1 MRLALTKK
9 QNLRLPTD
17 ENQRLRTELSRM
29 EAQFSLAQQEKE
41 VLHHQACV
49 AQHALKVIRNE
60 AHLFRDKML
69 VDAKTLCQYHVDK
82 LKEMDNHYKVE
93 VQAERS
99 RMHSSN
105 Q

>member
-1 MRLALTKK
+1 
-9 QNLRLPTD
+9 
-17 ENQRLRTELSRM
+17 M

-69 VDAKTLCQYHVDK
+69 VDAKTLRQYHVATGAD
-82 LKEMDNHYKVE
+82 E
-93 VQAERS
+93 AEPRDCQDTS
-99 RMHSSN
+99 RDD
-105 Q
+105 